1 MEVEVKLRLPD
12 AIAHR
17 HVTTVLT
24 PFHVTTHRQENN
36 FFDGSSNELSSR
48 RAILRLRFADTD
60 PRCVVTLK
68 AKAVIVDG
76 VSRVEEDEE
85 VLDAAIG
92 RECLA
97 EPAKLLSSSEESR
110 VLRRVREEFGVVG
123 FVGLGGF
130 KNVREVYEWK
140 GLKLEVDETNFG
152 FGTLYEIECES
163 DNPEEAKKLLE
174 DFLKENGINYSYSLT
189 SKFAIFR
196 SGNLPGQWILL
207 YFFE

>member
-1 MEVEVKLRLPD
+1 METEVKLWLPD
-12 AIAHR
+12 AIAHCY
-17 HVTTVLT
+17 VTTVLT

-97 EPAKLLSSSEESR
+97 EPANPRPPPHTEIGKPKTHHHARSANPSPRDMENRGGRGEQ
-110 VLRRVREEFGVVG
+110 RRKMKRREK
-123 FVGLGGF
+123 
-130 KNVREVYEWK
+130 KNR
-140 GLKLEVDETNFG
+140 LK
-152 FGTLYEIECES
+152 
-163 DNPEEAKKLLE
+163 
-174 DFLKENGINYSYSLT
+174 
-189 SKFAIFR
+189 
-196 SGNLPGQWILL
+196 
-207 YFFE
+207 

>member
-36 FFDGSSNELSSR
+36 FFNGSSNELSSR
-48 RAILRLRFADTD
+48 RAILRLRFADTN

-68 AKAVIVDG
+68 AKVVIVDG

-85 VLDAAIG
+85 VLDTAIG

-97 EPAKLLSSSEESR
+97 EPANPRPTTTPRSENPS
-110 VLRRVREEFGVVG
+110 LR
-123 FVGLGGF
+123 
-130 KNVREVYEWK
+130 
-140 GLKLEVDETNFG
+140 DM
-152 FGTLYEIECES
+152 
-163 DNPEEAKKLLE
+163 
-174 DFLKENGINYSYSLT
+174 ENGGERGEQRRKMKRRERKKKKKKGSQ
-189 SKFAIFR
+189 K
-196 SGNLPGQWILL
+196 
-207 YFFE
+207 YFLIQVKSS